1 MNCAQLQTGVQTKDS
16 IMIPHTIGR
25 SLAAWTLA
33 AAFLAGTGQGDAALF
48 SYYIGVDSLGTIA
61 SGEFAGQANPNHN
74 RLTFLYAHHYADTPA
89 SNHYHSKG
97 IYRYQPG
104 SAVSPVIETSPS
116 NYLPEGSAPPLA
128 MTVGTGFYTG
138 KSVVLEE
145 ESNRFSQIDL
155 RDTGDLAGF
164 APGSGEHYMLHSSA
178 DRWSGSI
185 AGADVHLVLVS
196 LSSGLH
202 IGSETSFDIGLVNP
216 GDEFHLGEDIGFSP
230 VFWMEGDAAPGTY
243 TASFKLVDES
253 GTFADSGTFE
263 FRFNAVPEPSA
274 AALSL
279 GALALGVMRR
289 KR

>member
-1 MNCAQLQTGVQTKDS
+1 MTTNPPRPSALV
-16 IMIPHTIGR
+16 
-25 SLAAWTLA
+25 LA
-33 AAFLAGTGQGDAALF
+33 AAAVLLAATPAAEAALF
-48 SYYIGVDSLGTIA
+48 SYYIGVDGLGTIA

-74 RLTFLYAHHYADTPA
+74 RLTLLYAHHYEDTPA

-104 SAVSPVIETSPS
+104 SGASPVIETSPS

-128 MTVGTGFYTG
+128 MTAGTGFYAG

-145 ESNRFSQIDL
+145 TSNHFSQIHL
-155 RDTGDLAGF
+155 RDTADLAGF
-164 APGSGEHYMLHSSA
+164 APGSGENYMFHSSA

-202 IGSETSFDIGLVNP
+202 IGSGSSFDIGLVNP
-216 GDEFHLGEDIGFSP
+216 GDEFHLGEDIEFSP
-230 VFWMEGDAAPGTY
+230 VFWMEEDAAPGTY
-243 TASFKLVDES
+243 TASFRLVDES

-274 AALSL
+274 AVLSL
-279 GALALGVMRR
+279 GALALGAMRR
-289 KR
+289 RR